1 MPKTPLRWHSEI
13 ARPID
18 VLSTGGFTMGNR
30 SLRWTMARL
39 TAVAVT
45 GAIVPALA
53 MSGSASATLNVGTL
67 SQLLSLPTIHVQP
80 DLWGDSTADAS
91 SEDANGNNDPT
102 KDPGSLYTVTKAIGA
117 RSLWSSLD
125 SGGKAITGQG
135 VTVAVLDSGVANVEG
150 LNGTGK
156 VVYGPDLSL
165 ETNSPTLQG
174 VDTFGHGTH
183 LSGIIGA
190 ADPTSVN
197 PITGALN
204 TSNPSSEFGVAPGA
218 KILAVKVATTDGSTD
233 ISEVIAG
240 LDWIAEHRNDNG
252 MNVRVVNL
260 SFGTDS
266 VQSYQID
273 PLAAAA
279 ENAWRHGIVVV
290 VSGGNEGQSAG
301 RLTDPAMDPYVIAV
315 GASASSTV
323 GGWSNPTVAP
333 FSSSGT
339 AVRHVDLVAPGTSIA
354 SLRNPGSYIDTNY
367 PSGLVA
373 GDSTGRLFRGSGSSQ
388 AAAVVSG
395 AVALL
400 EQQDPAITPDQ
411 VKAALVDT
419 ANPMSASAVDAGA
432 GELNVAA
439 ASKMVALASISKL
452 TASLVFAGSTQVF
465 PVATGTGSLDAA
477 RGGNYLVDPD
487 TGAVLSGEVDVQG
500 QAWNGAAWDAASVAG
515 TAWSGGSWLGTV
527 WTGAGWVGN
536 RWTSSAWTSNRWSG
550 ISWSATS
557 WTSNR
562 WSSNRW
568 SSNRWSGANW

>member
-1 MPKTPLRWHSEI
+1 
-13 ARPID
+13 
-18 VLSTGGFTMGNR
+18 
-30 SLRWTMARL
+30 
-39 TAVAVT
+39 
-45 GAIVPALA
+45 
-53 MSGSASATLNVGTL
+53 
-67 SQLLSLPTIHVQP
+67 
-80 DLWGDSTADAS
+80 
-91 SEDANGNNDPT
+91 
-102 KDPGSLYTVTKAIGA
+102 
-117 RSLWSSLD
+117 
-125 SGGKAITGQG
+125 
-135 VTVAVLDSGVANVEG
+135 
-150 LNGTGK
+150 
-156 VVYGPDLSL
+156 
-165 ETNSPTLQG
+165 
-174 VDTFGHGTH
+174 
-183 LSGIIGA
+183 
-190 ADPTSVN
+190 
-197 PITGALN
+197 
-204 TSNPSSEFGVAPGA
+204 
-218 KILAVKVATTDGSTD
+218 
-233 ISEVIAG
+233 
-240 LDWIAEHRNDNG
+240 
-252 MNVRVVNL
+252 
-260 SFGTDS
+260 
-266 VQSYQID
+266 
-273 PLAAAA
+273 
-279 ENAWRHGIVVV
+279 
-290 VSGGNEGQSAG
+290 
-301 RLTDPAMDPYVIAV
+301 VIAV